1 MLSSLSADLLL
12 TTRAKKQSDR
22 ELVVRQKE
30 TNKALEE
37 EIERLNLEQQRL
49 KEIGNSIKIDTRE
62 ATRTIVCVLP
72 LS

>member
-62 ATRTIVCVLP
+62 VTRTIVCVLP